1 MNKLKI
7 SFGVIIATR
16 NIFNF
21 KLAVEARKKALEKL
35 TQMGFEC
42 VILPENRNSNRKH

>member
-16 NIFNF
+16 NIFNLE
-21 KLAVEARKKALEKL
+21 LAVEARKKCWK
-35 TQMGFEC
+35 
-42 VILPENRNSNRKH
+42 NSQKWVLKP